1 MKKLFVCFT
10 LTFVL
15 CAGGVCAQ
23 SAQQLLNQLNRAPV
37 KTVKPKGEMRI
48 FVKDGEEVI
57 TNFPSENLLAA
68 PKIHIVLPTENTQS
82 RYPSVYIISGE
93 ELDKEKIK
101 EMYPD
106 FYGKY
111 YFVTVKLEE
120 GENNFSTFLTKDL
133 LPYMELNYAVLAD
146 GAQRTLIAKNSFA
159 LAYLADL
166 KNISAY
172 LKNAALGFEYSSPLP
187 KIEVTGNDLNLW
199 ADGPVDNIAALHASL
214 AAQGLVYLENF
225 AYNITSGK
233 LAQGSA
239 NIDFLFNRAGRKIS
253 KITPYQQFETL
264 DLDKDYSS
272 LFWLNLKAKSG
283 YKLAYIPQDLR
294 IAPPLLNWN
303 KEQATFNIILGASED
318 KVKVSGKTEFGK
330 KFKAK
335 FNIISSVEQARK
347 EAQKQAKKKAKIAK
361 KQ

>member
-1 MKKLFVCFT
+1 MKKLFVF
-10 LTFVL
+10 LTFIL
-15 CAGGVCAQ
+15 CFNFVFAQ
-23 SAQQLLNQLNRAPV
+23 SGKQLLNQIARAPV

-48 FVKDGEEVI
+48 FTKEGEDVI

-68 PKIHIVLPTENTQS
+68 PKIHIVLPTENTQN
-82 RYPSVYIISGE
+82 RYPSVYIISDE

-101 EMYPD
+101 KMYPN

-120 GENNFSTFLTKDL
+120 GENNFAIFLTQDL

-187 KIEVTGNDLNLW
+187 KIDAEKELNLW
-199 ADGPVDNIAALHASL
+199 ADGPVDNMAALHASL

-233 LAQGSA
+233 LTQGSA
-239 NIDFLFNRAGRKIS
+239 NLDFLFNRAGRKIV
-253 KITPYQQFETL
+253 KTTPYQQFKTL
-264 DLDKDYSS
+264 DLNKDYAS

-283 YKLAYIPQDLR
+283 YALVYVPQDFR

-303 KEQATFNIILGASED
+303 REQAAFNIIPGAGEG
-318 KVKVSGKTEFGK
+318 KIKVSGKTDFGK
-330 KFKAK
+330 KFSAK
-335 FNIISSVEQARK
+335 FNIISSVEQAK
-347 EAQKQAKKKAKIAK
+347 KDAQKQAKNSKK
-361 KQ
+361 